1 MVSKEEIEHVA
12 KLMRIE
18 IDDHVVHIDRIQKFI
33 SKIFEKIQKVYSN
46 HHAYLSINEQAV
58 EQARSIDKK
67 IKAKE
72 NVGACMGMPISIKD
86 NICVKGTKTTCASK
100 MLEDFIA
107 PYHATAVSKLKA
119 EDTIIIGKTNLDEFA
134 MGFTTEFSAYGP
146 SKNPWNTEYVPG
158 GSSGGSAA

>member
-18 IDDHVVHIDRIQKFI
+18 IDDHVVHIDRIQKMI
-33 SKIFEKIQKVYSN
+33 
-46 HHAYLSINEQAV
+46 AYFDILE
-58 EQARSIDKK
+58 
-67 IKAKE
+67 KE
-72 NVGACMGMPISIKD
+72 NVCACMGMPISIKN

-107 PYHATAVSKLKA
+107 PYDATVVSKLKA

-134 MGFTTEFSAYGP
+134 MGFTTEFKTSA
-146 SKNPWNTEYVPG
+146 TCHT
-158 GSSGGSAA
+158 A